1 METKLNWEKFEPLF
15 GTWASKLKPFFISG
29 GFDSVYEALK
39 KDGARGIKIAPLPSQ
54 VYRAFQETPINNVNV
69 VLLSM
74 CPYHTFYKGV
84 PVADG
89 LTFSCSIT
97 GRAQPSLEKV
107 WEAWEE
113 ELYDGLCLE
122 CIKNPNLNYLS
133 RQGVLLLN
141 SSLTV
146 AEGKPS
152 SHADIWHNFTK
163 FILEECLSYT
173 GIPIVMIGKD
183 AQKFE
188 KYVTPLTHGQLF
200 KIEHPA
206 FAARNQSTWDTKNCF
221 RKVTQIVK
229 ENNNYEIKWFDQN
242 CPS

>member
-1 METKLNWEKFEPLF
+1 MTKLSWEKFEPLF
-15 GTWASKLKPFFISG
+15 STWASKLKPFFDSG
-29 GFDSVYEALK
+29 GFDSIYESLK
-39 KDGARGIKIAPLPSQ
+39 KDSSRGVKIAPLSSQ
-54 VYRAFQETPINNVNV
+54 VYRAFQETPINGVNV

-74 CPYHTFYKGV
+74 CPYHTFYKNV

-89 LTFSCSIT
+89 LTFSCSVT
-97 GRAQPSLEKV
+97 GKAQPSLEKV
-107 WEAWEE
+107 WETWEN
-113 ELYDGLCLE
+113 ELYDGICLD
-122 CIKNPNLNYLS
+122 CIKNPDLGYLAK
-133 RQGVLLLN
+133 QGVLLLN

-152 SHADIWHNFTK
+152 SHADIWYNFTK
-163 FILEECLSYT
+163 FVLEECLSYT

-206 FAARNQSTWDTKNCF
+206 FAARNQSIWDTKGVFTKINKIVWDNN
-221 RKVTQIVK
+221 KVKINWLEK
-229 ENNNYEIKWFDQN
+229 IED
-242 CPS
+242 